1 MKNIDKVVFLIFLM
15 SPLAA
20 FPFIVWEIS
29 RERRG
34 ATYLMALFMAV
45 FAFLFPPIG
54 DLSHHNM
61 IYFQWDSYS
70 VDDFLMWLS
79 RLGKMDKLI
88 WFLSF
93 IFRKIGINFAFIRFL
108 CLLVEF
114 SVFSW
119 IYERFVLNAEM
130 EHKDKMLIYSLM
142 CISFM
147 PLYQIMGLR
156 HGLGIALYMV
166 GIIFLYIDKRI
177 LMSILFFLLAAYSH
191 THFFPMAVLAMVCNY
206 IILFKSKKTFI
217 CCFLIAIVFGLVLT
231 PILLKFSMG
240 DSELVSVYTANGY
253 YGQSFEFEGKAGKA
267 MLIARFW
274 YIPLVIYFLREEGKD
289 LLEQDERIVKFRGFV
304 YAVVLIVAVTWGY
317 LTFSERTGKV
327 LGGLLCLYLCL
338 KSSPIK
344 GILKCIP
351 LLLFITAFY
360 QIYGLRLAMFYLDN
374 NLGDIWKPLPLIFQD
389 EYSKAWLIKNIN
401 PNGSFKLQGTHWSL

>member
-1 MKNIDKVVFLIFLM
+1 M

-20 FPFIVWEIS
+20 LPFIIWEIS

-70 VDDFLMWLS
+70 IGDFLIWLS
-79 RLGKMDKLI
+79 GLGKMDKLI

-93 IFRKIGINFAFIRFL
+93 IFKKAEINFAFIRFL

-114 SVFSW
+114 CVFSW
-119 IYERFVLNAEM
+119 IYERFVLDTEM

-147 PLYQIMGLR
+147 PLYQILGLR
-156 HGLGIALYMV
+156 HGLGIALYLV
-166 GIIFLYIDKRI
+166 GIIFLYLDKRI
-177 LMSILFFLLAAYSH
+177 LMSIFFFLLAAYSH
-191 THFFPMAVLAMVCNY
+191 THFFPMSILAVVCNY
-206 IILFKSKKTFI
+206 VTFFKNRKFFI
-217 CCFLIAIVFGLVLT
+217 YSFLIAIVFGLVLT
-231 PILLKFSMG
+231 PILLQLSMG
-240 DSELVSVYTANGY
+240 DSDLVSAYTGKGY

-274 YIPLVIYFLREEGKD
+274 YIPLFIYFLREEDED
-289 LLEQDERIVKFRGFV
+289 LQEKDERIVRFRGLV
-304 YAVVLIVAVTWGY
+304 YAVALIVAVTWGY

-338 KSSPIK
+338 KASPIQ
-344 GILKCIP
+344 GILRCIP
-351 LLLFITAFY
+351 LLLLITAFY
-360 QIYGLRLAMFYLDN
+360 QIYGLRLAIFYLDN
-374 NLGDIWKPLPLIFQD
+374 YLGDIWKPLPLIFQD
-389 EYSKAWLIKNIN
+389 EYTKAWLINNIN
-401 PNGSFKLQGTHWSL
+401 QSGSFKLQGEHWSL